1 MTAWVYLIVA
11 GLLEVAWAIGLKQTE
26 GWTRFW
32 PSVVTGALMIGSFF
46 FLSKAIAHEI
56 PLGTGYAIWTG
67 IGAVGTAIVGIIWFA
82 EPASWPR
89 LACVAVIVAGIV
101 GLKVT
106 SPQPARDKAMETP
119 ANAS

>member
-1 MTAWVYLIVA
+1 MTAWIHLIIA
-11 GLLEVAWAIGLKQTE
+11 GLLEVAWAIGLKQTD

-32 PSVVTGALMIGSFF
+32 PSAVTVALMIGSFF

-82 EPASWPR
+82 EPTTWPR

-106 SPQPARDKAMETP
+106 SAEPAKAEAGQAP
-119 ANAS
+119 SLND

>member
-1 MTAWVYLIVA
+1 MNAWTHLIIA
-11 GLLEVAWAIGLKQTE
+11 GLLEVAWAIGLKQTD

-32 PSVVTGALMIGSFF
+32 PSAVPAALMIGSFF
-46 FLSKAIAHEI
+46 FLSKAIAHDM

-67 IGAVGTAIVGIIWFA
+67 IGAVGTAIAGIIWFA

-89 LACVAVIVAGIV
+89 LACVALIVAGIV

-106 SPQPARDKAMETP
+106 SVEPAKAGAGQAP
-119 ANAS
+119 SLND